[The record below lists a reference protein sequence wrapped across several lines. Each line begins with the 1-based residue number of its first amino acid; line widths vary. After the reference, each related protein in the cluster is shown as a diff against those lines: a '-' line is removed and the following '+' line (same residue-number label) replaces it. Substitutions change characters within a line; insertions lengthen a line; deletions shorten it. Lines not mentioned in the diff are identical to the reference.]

1 MANLSPQK
9 PVKQPA
15 DGQAEVNWGL
25 EVMQVFGTIGKVLL
39 RIFSYVLNILLTVL
53 LIGLIT
59 GIIVGTVFAIY
70 INNYMDL
77 TIDPSLLR
85 TSASGTTTTRFY
97 VMEFDSEEDRI
108 NRNGTPVEWEDE
120 RISGASGSIWVTY
133 DQFPKYLIDAFVAM
147 EDHRFMEHSGVDW
160 ITTGKAVFNY
170 FTGNSVAGGST
181 ITQQLIKNLTGEDE
195 VTIQRKVQE
204 IFRALNLEKELS
216 KEEILEMYL
225 NIVNLGNGAEGVQ
238 AAANLYF
245 GKDVSEL
252 NLVQCAC
259 LASIVKSPTAYEP
272 LYHEEDRVRENGTV
286 QHGNRHRR
294 NDVIFRMNELGWISD
309 AEAEAAYEAD
319 LEITYFDT
327 TDEFTQSEG
336 YHVYNWYIEA
346 VIDQLTEHF
355 MEKYGWSQS
364 FAGKHVLSSGYKVY
378 LPIDMDVQNTLEEV
392 YIHNDAQY
400 FPTAGNAV
408 LQPQSAMVIMDP
420 YTGDVLGLVGGRGEK
435 TGSRVQSLAT
445 DAKRPPGSSIKPIT
459 VYAPALEEGIIT
471 YGSVYDDTPLY
482 FDEESRSGDSV
493 VYDPYP
499 HNLPDTYQGLCTINR
514 AIEVSKNT
522 VAMKVLEDLTV
533 EKAFDFGKN
542 KLHINSLV
550 ESYTR
555 QNGTVITDKG
565 LAALGLGQLSF
576 GLTVLEITAAYC
588 IFQNDGVYNEPNL
601 YLYVTDNSDNVILEN
616 DDDPEIVISP
626 ETASI
631 MTKMM
636 NNVVN
641 NGTGTSIT
649 LRHSVDVAGKTGTT
663 TADFDRYFVGYTPYY
678 VAGVWTGYE
687 MNQTLSAFKANP
699 SVTIW
704 DTVMTML
711 HKEYIDAANAG
722 GEALKTFEMAPGV
735 IQATYCLDSGLLCS
749 EACSLDPRGS
759 RAATGYFTRES
770 APSEYCDTHVI
781 VMRDATTG
789 LIASDECN
797 PGDLV
802 KTALI
807 RVEDRDFP
815 TEIYVADAQYVYRDL
830 PANVMPCEW
839 GGLPFFYNS
848 LGEGHYCGTS
858 YATTANNGYCYLHC
872 DYSRWKGGP
881 SKYET
886 ETETAAPPEVDPGD
900 VLDGTEDSGMGVDET
915 TYYEDETLPETTN
928 GNIWTEDQSPPSENE
943 PDDDSHII
951 FGW

>member
-15 DGQAEVNWGL
+15 DGQTEVNWGV

-77 TIDPSLLR
+77 TLDPSLLR

-204 IFRALNLEKELS
+204 IFRALNLEKDLS

-286 QHGNRHRR
+286 QHGNLYRR
-294 NDVIFRMNELGWISD
+294 GKVIDRMNELGWISD
-309 AEAEAAYEAD
+309 AEAAAAHNAD

-336 YHVYNWYIEA
+336 YHVYNWYVEA

-355 MEKYGWSQS
+355 MEEYGWSQS

-392 YIHNDAQY
+392 YIHNEDQY
-400 FPTAGNAV
+400 FPTAGNSI

-482 FDEESRSGDSV
+482 FDEETRSGGYS

-522 VAMKVLEDLTV
+522 VALKVLEDLTV

-711 HKEYIDAANAG
+711 HQQYIDAANNG
-722 GEALKTFEMAPGV
+722 GEALQTFEMAPGV
-735 IQATYCLDSGLLCS
+735 VTATYCLDSGLLCS

-759 RAATGYFTRES
+759 RASTGYFTRES

-789 LIASDECN
+789 LIASDDCN

-830 PANVMPCEW
+830 PASVMPCEW

-915 TYYEDETLPETTN
+915 TYYEDDNT
-928 GNIWTEDQSPPSENE
+928 E
-943 PDDDSHII
+943 PDAG

>member
-1 MANLSPQK
+1 MAKFSPQK
-9 PVKQPA
+9 PVKPNPDVQT
-15 DGQAEVNWGL
+15 EVNWGL
-25 EVMQVFGTIGKVLL
+25 EVMQVFGTIGKVVLRLL
-39 RIFSYVLNILLTVL
+39 SYVLNILLTVL

-77 TIDPSLLR
+77 YLDPSLLR

-97 VMEFDSEEDRI
+97 VMEYDSEDDRI
-108 NRNGTPVEWEDE
+108 NRDGTAVEWEEE

-133 DQFPKYLIDAFVAM
+133 DQFPKYLVDAFIAV

-160 ITTGKAVFNY
+160 ITTGKAVLHY
-170 FTGNSVAGGST
+170 FTGSSVAGGST

-204 IFRALNLEKELS
+204 IFRALNLEKDLS

-252 NLVQCAC
+252 TLVQCAS
-259 LASIVKSPTAYEP
+259 LASIVKSPSAYEP
-272 LYHEEDRVRENGTV
+272 LYHEEDRELEDGTIRK
-286 QHGNRHRR
+286 GNRSRR

-309 AEAEAAYEAD
+309 AEAEVAYEAD

-355 MEKYGWSQS
+355 MEEYGWSQS

-392 YIHNDAQY
+392 YIYNEDEY
-400 FPTAGNAV
+400 FPTAGNAI
-408 LQPQSAMVIMDP
+408 LQPQSAMVVMDP

-459 VYAPALEEGIIT
+459 VYAPAMEEGLIT

-482 FDEESRSGDSV
+482 FESDN
-493 VYDPYP
+493 DPYP

-522 VAMKVLEDLTV
+522 VALKVLEDLTV
-533 EKAFDFGKN
+533 EKSFDFAKN
-542 KLHINSLV
+542 KLHISSLV

-555 QNGTVITDKG
+555 QNGTTITDKG
-565 LAALGLGQLSF
+565 LAALGLGQLNF
-576 GLTVLEITAAYC
+576 GLTVMEITAAYC
-588 IFQNDGVYNEPNL
+588 IFQNDGVYNAPNL
-601 YLYVTDNSDNVILEN
+601 YLYVTDSDDKVIMVN

-631 MTKMM
+631 MTKML
-636 NNVVN
+636 NNVAN
-641 NGTGTSIT
+641 NGTATSIT
-649 LRHSVDVAGKTGTT
+649 LRNTVDVAGKTGTT

-711 HKEYIDAANAG
+711 HEDYIAEAAAG
-722 GEALKTFEMAPGV
+722 GDALKTFEMAPGV
-735 IQATYCLDSGLLCS
+735 VEATYCLDSGKMCS
-749 EACSLDPRGS
+749 EACALDPRGS
-759 RAATGYFTRES
+759 RAATGYFTRET

-781 VMRDATTG
+781 VMRDSTTG
-789 LIASDECN
+789 LIASDECS
-797 PGDLV
+797 PSDLV

-815 TEIYVADAQYVYRDL
+815 VEIYVADAQYVYRDL
-830 PANVMPCEW
+830 PDNVMPCEW

-872 DYSRWKGGP
+872 DYSKWKGGP

-886 ETETAAPPEVDPGD
+886 ETETAAPPENDPGD
-900 VLDGTEDSGMGVDET
+900 VLDGTEDSGFGMDET
-915 TYYEDETLPETTN
+915 TYYEDEWN
-928 GNIWTEDQSPPSENE
+928 QEDDWNSSDPQT
-943 PDDDSHII
+943 DGDII

>member
-1 MANLSPQK
+1 MLSKRKINRKGIPFMAEFSPKKDRAAEK
-9 PVKQPA
+9 P
-15 DGQAEVNWGL
+15 EVNWGL
-25 EVMQVFGTIGKVLL
+25 EVMHVFGIIGKVFLRLL
-39 RIFSYVLNILLTVL
+39 SYVLNILLTIL

-70 INNYMDL
+70 INNYLDL
-77 TIDPSLLR
+77 TIDPSLLK
-85 TSASGTTTTRFY
+85 TSESGTTTTRFY
-97 VMEFDSEEDRI
+97 IMEFDSEEDRL
-108 NRNGTPVEWEDE
+108 NRNGTPVEWEEE
-120 RISGASGSIWVTY
+120 RISGASGSIWVSY
-133 DQFPKYLIDAFVAM
+133 DQFPKYLIDAFTAI
-147 EDHRFMEHSGVDW
+147 EDHRFMEHNGVDW

-181 ITQQLIKNLTGEDE
+181 ITQQLIKNLTGEDD

-204 IFRALNLEKELS
+204 IFRALNLEKDLS

-245 GKDVSEL
+245 SKDVSEL
-252 NLVQCAC
+252 NLVQCAA
-259 LASIVKSPTAYEP
+259 LAAIVKSPSAYEP
-272 LYHEEDRVRENGTV
+272 LYHEEDRIKEDGTV
-286 QHGNRHRR
+286 RDGNRSRR
-294 NDVIFRMNELGWISD
+294 NDVIYRMWDLGWISD
-309 AEAEAAYEAD
+309 AEANAAYEAD
-319 LEITYFDT
+319 LGITYFDN
-327 TDEFTQSEG
+327 TDEFTQAEG
-336 YHVYNWYIEA
+336 YHIYNWYIEA

-355 MEKYGWSQS
+355 MEEYGWSRS
-364 FAGKHVLSSGYKVY
+364 FAGKHILSSGYKVY

-392 YIHNDAQY
+392 YIRNDDQY
-400 FPTAGNAV
+400 IPKAGNSI

-445 DAKRPPGSSIKPIT
+445 DAKRPPGSSIKPLT
-459 VYAPALEEGIIT
+459 VYAPALEDGIIT

-482 FDEESRSGDSV
+482 FEDETKPDDTEP

-499 HNLPDTYQGLCTINR
+499 HNLPDKYQGLCTINR

-522 VAMKVLEDLTV
+522 VAMKVLEDLTLDR
-533 EKAFDFGKN
+533 AFDFAKN
-542 KLHINSLV
+542 KLHMDSLV

-555 QNGTVITDKG
+555 QNGTVLTDKA
-565 LAALGLGQLSF
+565 LASLGLGQLSF

-588 IFQNDGVYNEPNL
+588 IFQNDGVYNAPNL
-601 YLYVTDNSDNVILEN
+601 YLYVTDNNDKVILEN
-616 DDDPEIVISP
+616 DDDAEIVISP

-631 MTKMM
+631 MTIML

-641 NGTGTSIT
+641 NGTATSIT
-649 LRHSVDVAGKTGTT
+649 LRSKVDVAGKTGTT

-687 MNQTLSAFKANP
+687 MNQTLSEFKKNP

-711 HKEYIDAANAG
+711 HQEYINKAANG
-722 GEALKTFEMAPGV
+722 TEALRTFDTAPGV
-735 IQATYCLDSGLLCS
+735 VKATYCLDSGLLCS
-749 EACSLDPRGS
+749 EACSLDPRGN

-781 VMRDATTG
+781 VMRDSTTG
-789 LIASDECN
+789 LIASDECS

-802 KTALI
+802 RTALI

-815 TEIYVADAQYVYRDL
+815 VEILVEDAQYVYRDL
-830 PANVMPCEW
+830 PYNVMPCEW
-839 GGLPFFYNS
+839 AGLPFFYNA
-848 LGEGHYCGTS
+848 LGEGHFCGSS
-858 YATTANNGYCYLHC
+858 YVTTANNGYCYLHC
-872 DYSRWKGGP
+872 NYSKWKGG
-881 SKYET
+881 SSSYED
-886 ETETAAPPEVDPGD
+886 ETAAPSDTDPGD
-900 VLDGTEDSGMGVDET
+900 VLDGTDDTGQSADNTV
-915 TYYEDETLPETTN
+915 YEDA
-928 GNIWTEDQSPPSENE
+928 GAF
-943 PDDDSHII
+943 